1 MATLPLARGHR
12 QIRFCRCPLCST
24 SVVLRCRSCP
34 RSSSGKGAIIAM
46 KRKEEFRPRGMAG
59 LVTALAW
66 VVALLCQTSARG
78 QEKAS
83 DPVKSTPRYSP
94 APNPQRVFRLESEG
108 DLIERMVRGSKT
120 GENPLNLQYDFVYAD
135 YPAP

>member
-66 VVALLCQTSARG
+66 VFALLCQTSARG

-83 DPVKSTPRYSP
+83 DHAKSTPRYSP
-94 APNPQRVFRLESEG
+94 APTPQRVFRLESAA
-108 DLIERMVRGSKT
+108 DLIERMVRVLKT
-120 GENPLNLQYDFVYAD
+120 GANPLTMQYELVYD
-135 YPAP
+135 DNP

>member
-1 MATLPLARGHR
+1 
-12 QIRFCRCPLCST
+12 
-24 SVVLRCRSCP
+24 
-34 RSSSGKGAIIAM
+34 M

-66 VVALLCQTSARG
+66 VFVLLCQTSARG

-83 DPVKSTPRYSP
+83 DPAKSTPRYSP

-120 GENPLNLQYDFVYAD
+120 GKPMWDAVDQPGSAGEPVASVFLR
-135 YPAP
+135 